1 VVKNAVMIM
10 LAYYSWISA
19 HNYA

>member
-1 VVKNAVMIM
+1 MIM